1 MNLSSPSPTR
11 ALLDRRIR
19 ALRRHLPAAV
29 AGNGVG
35 VHQARVASRRLREAV
50 PVLAR
55 DVASRKGKKAQR
67 TLGKLTRALGTV
79 RELDVTLTVLDGLAR
94 EGRAPAAAMD
104 DVRLHVVAER
114 ERRRVRML
122 QRLGRIDIGKLER
135 RLAAIGS
142 TLQDTSSEHW
152 RAALAGRIAKR
163 ARALGAAISAAG
175 QLYDAE
181 SLHRVRIAVKK
192 LRYALEIAAGTG
204 TEAAA
209 PLVGTLKRAQDAL
222 GRLHDLQVLE
232 GHVAAVQERDAGRG
246 RDEEGLATLAR
257 VLADE
262 CRHLH
267 GDYIALQPAL
277 VSALQDAR
285 GVVTADVGRR
295 QRTRGNLKMGMTPSA
310 RAAGS
315 AVPHQRTRTK
325 GRH

>member
-1 MNLSSPSPTR
+1 MNLSSSRPTR
-11 ALLDRRIR
+11 VLLERRTQ
-19 ALRRHLPAAV
+19 ALRRHLPAAI
-29 AGNGVG
+29 AGDGVG

-50 PVLAR
+50 PVLAK

-79 RELDVTLTVLDGLAR
+79 RELDVTVTVLDCLAR
-94 EGRAPAAAMD
+94 EERVAAAAVG

-122 QRLGRIDIGKLER
+122 ERLERIDIGKLER
-135 RLAAIGS
+135 RLAAIGAA
-142 TLQDTSSEHW
+142 LQEASSEHW

-163 ARALGAAISAAG
+163 AKALGVAIEAAG
-175 QLYDAE
+175 QLYEAE

-204 TEAAA
+204 TEAA
-209 PLVGTLKRAQDAL
+209 PLLGTLKRAQDAL

-232 GHVAAVQERDAGRG
+232 AHVAAVQERDAGSR
-246 RDEEGLATLAR
+246 RNDDGLAALAR

-262 CRHLH
+262 CRHVH
-267 GDYIALQPAL
+267 GEYMALQPAL
-277 VSALQDAR
+277 LTALQEAR
-285 GVVTADVGRR
+285 RVIAVQVARRRPARATLKMAMAPSAGAPGATPR
-295 QRTRGNLKMGMTPSA
+295 QR
-310 RAAGS
+310 
-315 AVPHQRTRTK
+315 VRTK